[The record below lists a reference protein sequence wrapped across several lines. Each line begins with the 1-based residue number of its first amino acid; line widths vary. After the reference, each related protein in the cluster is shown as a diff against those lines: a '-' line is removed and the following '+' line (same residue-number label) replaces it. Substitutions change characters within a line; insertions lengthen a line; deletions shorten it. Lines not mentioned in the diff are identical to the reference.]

1 MTMLRTVSFAAGV
14 LVTLTLTAPTADA
27 KYGSVRV
34 CSRFDTQ
41 CISAPTRAGRQGLEV
56 RLPSGTWISCRQDC
70 HTTLRDET
78 IDFWA
83 KRDWERPGEGR
94 RRD

>member
-1 MTMLRTVSFAAGV
+1 MTLLRVSACVAGALAAV
-14 LVTLTLTAPTADA
+14 AAAAPPADA
-27 KYGSVRV
+27 KTGSVRV

-41 CISAPTRAGRQGLEV
+41 CISAPIRSGRQGLEV
-56 RLPSGTWISCRQDC
+56 RLPGGSWISCRQDC

-94 RRD
+94 RRE

>member
-1 MTMLRTVSFAAGV
+1 MKMLSASACVAGAIAAIAA
-14 LVTLTLTAPTADA
+14 TTPSADA
-27 KYGSVRV
+27 RNGSVRV

-41 CISAPTRAGRQGLEV
+41 CISAPTRNGRQGLEV
-56 RLPSGTWISCRQDC
+56 RLPGGSWISCRQDC